1 MRRLVLITM
10 MTFLAGLFMAS
21 QGLGAVEDKQE
32 MGTESGTSMKGTEA
46 QTGQVARQLDNKQI
60 RELQKILTE
69 KGYNAGTVDG
79 IIGPNTQQA
88 LRGFQESEGLAAT
101 GKPDQDTLQAL
112 APDARTQE
120 IFGLSPEFGQDSLQ
134 QDPVQQQVP
143 VQQQDP
149 AQQQDPMQHGQP
161 QEPMESPAGAE
172 PMESN

>member
-1 MRRLVLITM
+1 M
-10 MTFLAGLFMAS
+10 MTFLAGLFLAS
-21 QGLGAVEDKQE
+21 QGLGAGEYKQE
-32 MGTESGTSMKGTEA
+32 VGTESGTSMKGTES
-46 QTGQVARQLDNKQI
+46 QTGQIARQLDNKQV

-88 LRGFQESEGLAAT
+88 LRGFQESQGLAAT

-120 IFGLSPEFGQDSLQ
+120 IFGLSPEFGEDSMQ
-134 QDPVQQQVP
+134 QAP

-149 AQQQDPMQHGQP
+149 ASQQDPMQHGQP
-161 QEPMESPAGAE
+161 QEPMESPASTE
-172 PMESN
+172 PIESN